1 MKSKSAV
8 LITMLS
14 AAALLSGA
22 QAIAVP
28 QAPGASSK
36 QGLDSGAIKRNL
48 QQQIRKNES
57 AQAAQKQPTPAPG
70 EDAPEAGHGAQQ
82 EESGSFI
89 PKAPDPA
96 LNDPATQQ
104 LYFSA
109 MREYY
114 SYRISGFQHRQRV
127 FAWQFVSS
135 KLIFATVLILVFAGI
150 YFAAI
155 QFHKGLSGKG
165 AAAAQ
170 ATDIEA
176 SLKGIKVSSPVL
188 GVIILV
194 ISFAFFYL
202 YLVYVYPIHEVF

>member
-1 MKSKSAV
+1 MKKLAV
-8 LITMLS
+8 RITVLS

-22 QAIAVP
+22 QAIAAP

-36 QGLDSGAIKRNL
+36 QGLDSGAIQRNL
-48 QQQIRKNES
+48 RQQIRKNES
-57 AQAAQKQPTPAPG
+57 AQAGQKQPTPASG
-70 EDAPEAGHGAQQ
+70 EDAPEAVQGAQQ
-82 EESGSFI
+82 EKSGSFI
-89 PKAPDPA
+89 PEAPDPA

-104 LYFSA
+104 LYFAA

-114 SYRISGFQHRQRV
+114 SYRVSGYQHRQRV

-135 KLIFATVLILVFAGI
+135 KLIFATVLILAFAGI

-170 ATDIEA
+170 AATDIEA